1 MRDAIAPLD
10 LRDAKIQNVENP
22 EFGDNVVQIRTSELG
37 GDGVQRAEQLL
48 QNEFGVA
55 RDGFSSESVGPTF
68 GDTVARSAV
77 IAIIA
82 SLLLIAGYIA
92 FRFEPKFAIPVLIAL
107 AHDLLITAGVYSL
120 TDREVTTST
129 VAALLTILGFSLYDT
144 VIVFDR
150 IRENA
155 PRMPRAAFSQI
166 VNRSMSEVLTRSI
179 ATQACTLIPVT
190 ALLVFGGDTLKDFA
204 FALLVGIASGAY
216 SSIFIASPVLAEW
229 KEREHG
235 YRNRRR
241 RIEDELGYVPAFPD
255 TAPGEEREPPR
266 ERPARKP
273 SRAARA
279 VPAPEPGPEEA
290 IDEPLLEEAPV
301 GDGADGADGAD
312 GNGHLESEEPAPVG
326 GRRTEPDPER
336 EALRAERAERKKQQR
351 ARQRARRKHGRSR

>member
-1 MRDAIAPLD
+1 VEDVRETLAPLG
-10 LRDAKIQNVENP
+10 LRDAKIQSVENP
-22 EFGDNVVQIRTSELG
+22 ELGDNVIQVRTAELG
-37 GDGVQRAEQLL
+37 GDGVQEAERLLRADY
-48 QNEFGVA
+48 GIT

-68 GDTVARSAV
+68 GDTVARSAG

-107 AHDLLITAGVYSL
+107 FHDLLITAGVYSL

-166 VNRSMSEVLTRSI
+166 VNRSMSEVLTRSL

-229 KEREHG
+229 KEREPG
-235 YRNRRR
+235 YRNRRQ
-241 RIEDELGYVPAFPD
+241 RIIQELGHVPAFPE
-255 TAPGEEREPPR
+255 AGPAEERAPRR

-273 SRAARA
+273 ARQAEPVAQEAA
-279 VPAPEPGPEEA
+279 PTEPVGREE
-290 IDEPLLEEAPV
+290 PVLEEEPV
-301 GDGADGADGAD
+301 TDGA
-312 GNGHLESEEPAPVG
+312 GNGHLESDEEPAPVG
-326 GRRTEPDPER
+326 GRHTEPDPER

-351 ARQRARRKHGRSR
+351 AARQKTRRKHGRSR